1 MKVIMITFKKKL
13 FLFMDRLKILE
24 ILHYRNWVF
33 KKLIRVSFLL
43 RLIRSWDWHL
53 IFVLDKLKYKILKEI
68 NN

>member
-24 ILHYRNWVF
+24 ILPYRNWVF